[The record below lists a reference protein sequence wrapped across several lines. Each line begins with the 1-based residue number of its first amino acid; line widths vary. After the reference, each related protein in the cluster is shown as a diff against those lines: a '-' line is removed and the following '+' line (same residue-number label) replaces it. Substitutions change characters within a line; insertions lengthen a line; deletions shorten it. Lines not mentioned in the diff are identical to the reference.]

1 MNTAVILALT
11 LASVLSMNMLATKA
25 NLANSNTNVIFSQ
38 PQKTSNL
45 QISNYTGSAITSQM
59 ASVFIKFINEAYHLY
74 TNDIT
79 QNCEYIKNKL

>member
-1 MNTAVILALT
+1 MKTAVILALT
-11 LASVLSMNMLATKA
+11 LTSVLSMNMLAIKA
-25 NLANSNTNVIFSQ
+25 NSANSNTNV